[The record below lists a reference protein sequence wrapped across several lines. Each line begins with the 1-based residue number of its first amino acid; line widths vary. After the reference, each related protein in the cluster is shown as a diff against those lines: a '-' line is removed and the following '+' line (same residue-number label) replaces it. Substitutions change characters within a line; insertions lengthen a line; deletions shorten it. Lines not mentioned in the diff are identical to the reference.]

1 MDESIHKP
9 RPFIIGIMGGQEPD
23 PETLRDALSLGER
36 IAQRGC
42 VVLTGGGPG
51 VMKAASEGASGAG
64 GLVVGILP
72 NERCK
77 PLDGYPNAFVDIPIY
92 TGMSDARNA
101 INVKTSHVLIA
112 LQGGAG
118 TLSEIALAIK
128 TGTPVICLHD
138 PGFTHPAAGGIIVV
152 ETVEGVLEAL
162 DKILASL

>member
-1 MDESIHKP
+1 
-9 RPFIIGIMGGQEPD
+9 MGGQAPD
-23 PETLRDALSLGER
+23 PQTLKDALLLGER

-51 VMKAASEGASGAG
+51 VMKAASEGASRAG

-72 NERCK
+72 SERGK
-77 PLDGYPNAFVDIPIY
+77 PLDGYPNEFVDIAIY

-118 TLSEIALAIK
+118 TLSEIVLAIK

-138 PGFTHPAAGGIIVV
+138 PGLTHPATKGVIVA
-152 ETVEGVLEAL
+152 ETVEGVMEAL
-162 DKILASL
+162 DRMLASL